1 VKLPDIKLPHFS
13 ISPPG
18 WKLGD
23 LLDGSIPSLGID
35 WYAKGGVME
44 NPTVFGRNGNNLMA
58 GGEAGPE
65 AIAPIDVLQGY
76 IAQAVASQNT
86 ALVAVLQQI
95 LEAILAMD
103 ENMGGNLRDALEGTA
118 FEMNH
123 REFARLVKA
132 VN

>member
-1 VKLPDIKLPHFS
+1 
-13 ISPPG
+13 
-18 WKLGD
+18 
-23 LLDGSIPSLGID
+23 
-35 WYAKGGVME
+35 ME
-44 NPTVFGRNGNNLMA
+44 NPTAFGMNGNRLMV

-76 IAQAVASQNT
+76 IAQAVATQNT

-95 LEAILAMD
+95 LDAILAMD
-103 ENMGGNLRDALEGTA
+103 ANMGGNLRDALEGTA